1 MDGLRAESGHYL
13 GGNPQVLLAI
23 ASPLMRTAAEAC
35 LQERGFGVRWAGAD
49 AAVVIESAVQDLP
62 DVVVIDTDLPGGGLM
77 AATKISSAAPGI
89 AVVMLAHAPTEA
101 DVLAA
106 IHAGAVGYLPKDVSL
121 EGLTRALRGVLVVEP
136 ALPRKL
142 VSALLDEIRGAD
154 VRLLLGRPHEAL
166 PDLTLRE
173 LEVLRLLARGAST
186 LDIARALSISPITVR
201 RHCTGICKKL
211 NVQDR
216 ATAVEMVKRS
226 RLPLGSHVGWGSGRP
241 VLTTAAAPEPQT
253 GS

>member
-1 MDGLRAESGHYL
+1 
-13 GGNPQVLLAI
+13 
-23 ASPLMRTAAEAC
+23 
-35 LQERGFGVRWAGAD
+35 
-49 AAVVIESAVQDLP
+49 
-62 DVVVIDTDLPGGGLM
+62 M
-77 AATKISSAAPGI
+77 AATKISSAAPGV
-89 AVVMLAHAPTEA
+89 AVVMLADAPTEA

-121 EGLTRALRGVLVVEP
+121 EGLSRALRGALVGEP

-154 VRLLLGRPHEAL
+154 ARLLLGRSHETL

-173 LEVLRLLARGAST
+173 LEVLRQLARGAST

-211 NVQDR
+211 NVRDR

-226 RLPLGSHVGWGSGRP
+226 RLPLGSHIGWGSGRS

-253 GS
+253 RS